1 MFNLSVKSGVFPND
15 WKLAKVSPIHKTGE
29 RNDANNY
36 RPISVLPTIARIFEK
51 LIYEQLYDYLCKND
65 ILDSRQSGFRSLHS
79 TVTALLDLTN
89 QWCFNI
95 DRGMISGVVF
105 LDLKKAFDTV
115 DHSLLLTKLE
125 HVGVRGHSLEWF
137 NSYLTNRYQFVYIN
151 GILSEQDMI
160 KCGVPQGSILGPL
173 LFLIYI
179 NDLSNITDFATTR
192 MYADDTNMTFTAC
205 SVEGLRHE
213 MNADIEKLIQWLCA
227 NKLTLNIL
235 KTEYMLIGSRQ
246 RIATV
251 TESLDLSIN
260 GISLKKVNC
269 SKCLGVELDE
279 FLSWD
284 SHITSVCKKV
294 SSGIGVIKKIKPFI
308 PSRSLINIYQSI
320 VEPYFDYCSIVW
332 NGISE
337 GLAEKLQKLQ
347 NRAARIITGSHY
359 MAPTKDMLEKLGWS
373 NLKERR
379 NKQKALMMF
388 KIING
393 MTPVYLKDMFSKN
406 IGTSCYNL
414 RTSREDI
421 ALPRARTDYYRNSFA
436 FTGAKIWNSL
446 PNDLK
451 CERSLESFKN
461 KLKSLNLCIDF

>member
-1 MFNLSVKSGVFPND
+1 
-15 WKLAKVSPIHKTGE
+15 
-29 RNDANNY
+29 
-36 RPISVLPTIARIFEK
+36 
-51 LIYEQLYDYLCKND
+51 
-65 ILDSRQSGFRSLHS
+65 
-79 TVTALLDLTN
+79 
-89 QWCFNI
+89 
-95 DRGMISGVVF
+95 
-105 LDLKKAFDTV
+105 
-115 DHSLLLTKLE
+115 
-125 HVGVRGHSLEWF
+125 
-137 NSYLTNRYQFVYIN
+137 
-151 GILSEQDMI
+151 
-160 KCGVPQGSILGPL
+160 
-173 LFLIYI
+173 
-179 NDLSNITDFATTR
+179 
-192 MYADDTNMTFTAC
+192 
-205 SVEGLRHE
+205 
-213 MNADIEKLIQWLCA
+213 
-227 NKLTLNIL
+227 
-235 KTEYMLIGSRQ
+235 MLIDSRQ

-393 MTPVYLKDMFSKN
+393 RTPVYLKDMFAKN

-414 RTSREDI
+414 RTSRENI

-461 KLKSLNLCIDF
+461 KLKCLNLCIDF